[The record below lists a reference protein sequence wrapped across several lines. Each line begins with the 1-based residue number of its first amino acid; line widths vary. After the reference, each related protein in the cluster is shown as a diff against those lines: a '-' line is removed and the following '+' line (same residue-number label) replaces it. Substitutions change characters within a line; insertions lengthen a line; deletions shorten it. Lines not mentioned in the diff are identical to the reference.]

1 MWDLL
6 FLEGEQVLLRVAAA
20 AFQLSELALM
30 RTLELYDVSGVLHG
44 ASARPP
50 PRYMLAAARAPRLRR
65 AVSQALA
72 ALPPVDC

>member
-44 ASARPP
+44 ATAAAL
-50 PRYMLAAARAPRLRR
+50 LAAARAPRLRR